1 MKDLEKVSTMLQQFI
16 QESVVEVN
24 KLDEELGLK
33 KEEQAAKQK
42 EIEDVQ
48 DQMNYLEMLKM
59 QLQDKLELLEQ
70 EKAILDALVEEK
82 EMEVRRNKLENIVEN
97 MDKVDD
103 IQTNDGE
110 EMIDEGK

>member
-1 MKDLEKVSTMLQQFI
+1 MTYKYFIFDFDGMLCDSYDHISTALLTTLKESRGISYPYKQIYDSFKVSFKTAFTTFN
-16 QESVVEVN
+16 VT
-24 KLDEELGLK
+24 
-33 KEEQAAKQK
+33 
-42 EIEDVQ
+42 
-48 DQMNYLEMLKM
+48 
-59 QLQDKLELLEQ
+59 EQ

>member
-1 MKDLEKVSTMLQQFI
+1 MKDLEKVSAMLQQFI

-59 QLQDKLELLEQ
+59 QLQDRLELLEQ
-70 EKAILDALVEEK
+70 EKVILDALVEEK
-82 EMEVRRNKLENIVEN
+82 EMEVRRNRLENIIEN
-97 MDKVDD
+97 MDKVED

-110 EMIDEGK
+110 EMINEGK